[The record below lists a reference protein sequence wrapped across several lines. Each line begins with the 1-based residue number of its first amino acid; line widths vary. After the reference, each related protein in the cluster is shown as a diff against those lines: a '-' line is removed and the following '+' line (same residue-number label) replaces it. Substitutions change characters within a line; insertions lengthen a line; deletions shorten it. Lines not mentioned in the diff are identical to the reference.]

1 MNKLFWWNLNSEE
14 KAKRSFIL
22 APVIGVLAFLF
33 MFLANTTLST
43 LSMLGISIAAVFL
56 MVAQGLYYKR
66 KAGKET

>member
-43 LSMLGISIAAVFL
+43 LSILGISIAAIFL

-66 KAGKET
+66 KADKET

>member
-43 LSMLGISIAAVFL
+43 LSILGISIAAVFL

-66 KAGKET
+66 KADKET